1 MCYCPV
7 RGAARGGAAER
18 GRLVRHGA
26 PVPRRPRARAARQ
39 LLALRRHRAREG
51 QRQRA
56 VSLSATLRT
65 CLTLNGLHQDLL
77 LCGRS
82 GNTVH
87 EHKRLGHGK
96 HSYDPYKSMS
106 FSGSEPATAISNCC
120 DRMLTRRLMSLST
133 HLGERWV

>member
-56 VSLSATLRT
+56 VSST
-65 CLTLNGLHQDLL
+65 CLTLDGLHQDLL

-82 GNTVH
+82 GNTIH

-106 FSGSEPATAISNCC
+106 FAGSEPATAISICC